1 MFLIDLLKLK
11 FLLFASFSKAR
22 DELKEKRGV
31 EYSYPV
37 LAFYFV
43 YFPGQKGFKHATDS
57 GYYGRGTYFSV
68 SYFTIKIRLNSNAH
82 LLI

>member
-1 MFLIDLLKLK
+1 MFSIDLLKLK

-37 LAFYFV
+37 LAFHGTAV
-43 YFPGQKGFKHATDS
+43 ANIQPICETGFKIP
-57 GYYGRGTYFSV
+57 G
-68 SYFTIKIRLNSNAH
+68 
-82 LLI
+82 

>member
-1 MFLIDLLKLK
+1 MVQQWPIFNQYVKQVLKYLV
-11 FLLFASFSKAR
+11 SKTNS
-22 DELKEKRGV
+22 EKN
-31 EYSYPV
+31 S
-37 LAFYFV
+37 LFYFV